1 MSLSTRNKSLLTVKE
16 TAVFAVLGAMMYC
29 SKLIMEAL
37 PNIHLL
43 GMFVMT
49 VTVVFRKK
57 ALIPIYVYVFLDG
70 LFSGFAFWW
79 LAYLYIWAVLW
90 GMTML
95 IPRKLPKKIA
105 FFVYPAVCALHG
117 ILFGTLYAPVW
128 ALMAKMDFSAT
139 LAWIANGF
147 PYDVIHA
154 ISNFACGFLV
164 IPLSSM
170 LSKLMKE

>member
-1 MSLSTRNKSLLTVKE
+1 
-16 TAVFAVLGAMMYC
+16 MMYC

-49 VTVVFRKK
+49 CTVVFRFK

-117 ILFGTLYAPVW
+117 ILFGVLYAPIW
-128 ALMAKMDFSAT
+128 ALMAKMDLAAT
-139 LAWIANGF
+139 LSWIAAGLGF
-147 PYDVIHA
+147 DAIHA
-154 ISNFACGFLV
+154 VSNFAVGFL
-164 IPLSSM
+164 ILPLSEM
-170 LSKLMKE
+170 LRKLVYSK